1 MKTKKKMDP
10 KQLDLKEL
18 ADFLKLG
25 GGTQHDRENVEYE
38 IEWRQKMMLA
48 LIKGGD
54 RPTYNPP
61 WP

>member
-1 MKTKKKMDP
+1 MDP